1 MKHLLSSSA
10 FLIVNKQL
18 AKQVGLKGAVLLADL
33 ISKEEYFIANG
44 MTDGWFFNTA
54 KNIEE
59 DTCLTSHQQR
69 KAIKSLKELGIIETK
84 VIGVPAKQH
93 FKIIENKLLSYF
105 NTSCEESVKLV
116 VKKTQTINKNN
127 NKNNNNNNISNRRNE
142 FVFEVLSFDYDES
155 VLNGFIDYWTE
166 PNKSNTKM
174 KYELNKTWE
183 TKRRLKTWA
192 ANQKKWDKPKSNK
205 KTMSKLDAQINEWQK
220 AKELLVILISLF
232 LLIVLNFVSDKSLSF
247 LTTSCSVSSQLKI
260 FNKLASFILKYCLA
274 GIPLRLVSIIWYFL
288 SVLRTF
294 LC

>member
-54 KNIEE
+54 KNIED

-69 KAIKSLKELGIIETK
+69 KAIKSLKDLGIIETK
-84 VIGVPAKQH
+84 VVGIPAKQH

-127 NKNNNNNNISNRRNE
+127 NNNNNNNNISNRRDK
-142 FVFEVLSFDYDES
+142 FVFEVLNFDYEES
-155 VLNGFIDYWTE
+155 ILNGFIDYWTE

-205 KTMSKLDAQINEWQK
+205 KSMSKLDAQINEWQK
-220 AKELLVILISLF
+220 AKELL
-232 LLIVLNFVSDKSLSF
+232 
-247 LTTSCSVSSQLKI
+247 
-260 FNKLASFILKYCLA
+260 
-274 GIPLRLVSIIWYFL
+274 
-288 SVLRTF
+288 
-294 LC
+294 

>member
-33 ISKEEYFIANG
+33 ISKEEYFISNG
-44 MTDGWFFNTA
+44 MADGWFFNTA
-54 KNIEE
+54 KNIEA

-84 VIGVPAKQH
+84 VVGIPAKQH

-105 NTSCEESVKLV
+105 NTSCEETAKLV
-116 VKKTQTINKNN
+116 VKKTQTINKIN

-155 VLNGFIDYWTE
+155 ILNGFVDYWTE

-174 KYELNKTWE
+174 KFELNKTWS
-183 TKRRLKTWA
+183 TKLRLKTWA
-192 ANQKKWDKPKSNK
+192 NNQKKWDKPKSNK

-220 AKELLVILISLF
+220 AKELL
-232 LLIVLNFVSDKSLSF
+232 
-247 LTTSCSVSSQLKI
+247 
-260 FNKLASFILKYCLA
+260 
-274 GIPLRLVSIIWYFL
+274 
-288 SVLRTF
+288 
-294 LC
+294 

>member
-69 KAIKSLKELGIIETK
+69 KAIKNLKDLGIIETK
-84 VIGVPAKQH
+84 VVGIPAKQH

-127 NKNNNNNNISNRRNE
+127 NNNNNNNNISNRRDK
-142 FVFEVLSFDYDES
+142 FVFEVLTFDYEECI
-155 VLNGFIDYWTE
+155 LNGFIDYWTE

-183 TKRRLKTWA
+183 TKRRLKTWDN
-192 ANQKKWDKPKSNK
+192 NQKKWDKPKSNK

-220 AKELLVILISLF
+220 AKELL
-232 LLIVLNFVSDKSLSF
+232 
-247 LTTSCSVSSQLKI
+247 
-260 FNKLASFILKYCLA
+260 
-274 GIPLRLVSIIWYFL
+274 
-288 SVLRTF
+288 
-294 LC
+294 

>member
-69 KAIKSLKELGIIETK
+69 KAIKNLKDLGIIETK
-84 VIGVPAKQH
+84 VVGIPAKQH

-105 NTSCEESVKLV
+105 NTSCEETAKLV

-127 NKNNNNNNISNRRNE
+127 NNNNNNNNISNRRDK
-142 FVFEVLSFDYDES
+142 FVFEVLTFDYDES
-155 VLNGFIDYWTE
+155 ILNGFIDYWTE

-174 KYELNKTWE
+174 KFELNKTWK
-183 TKRRLKTWA
+183 TALRLKTWA
-192 ANQKKWDKPKSNK
+192 TNQKKWDKPTNNTLSHRH
-205 KTMSKLDAQINEWQK
+205 QK
-220 AKELLVILISLF
+220 GQ
-232 LLIVLNFVSDKSLSF
+232 D
-247 LTTSCSVSSQLKI
+247 
-260 FNKLASFILKYCLA
+260 Y
-274 GIPLRLVSIIWYFL
+274 GDG
-288 SVLRTF
+288 TF
-294 LC
+294 

>member
-33 ISKEEYFIANG
+33 ISKEEYFMANG

-84 VIGVPAKQH
+84 VVGIPAKQH

-105 NTSCEESVKLV
+105 NTSCEETAKLV

-142 FVFEVLSFDYDES
+142 FIFEVLSFDYKES
-155 VLNGFIDYWTE
+155 ILNGFIDYWTE
-166 PNKSNTKM
+166 PNKSKSKM
-174 KYELNKTWE
+174 KFELQKTWE
-183 TKRRLKTWA
+183 TKRRIKTWA

-220 AKELLVILISLF
+220 AKELL
-232 LLIVLNFVSDKSLSF
+232 
-247 LTTSCSVSSQLKI
+247 
-260 FNKLASFILKYCLA
+260 
-274 GIPLRLVSIIWYFL
+274 
-288 SVLRTF
+288 
-294 LC
+294 